1 MTSTRFDVLG
11 IGNAIVDV
19 IARAEEDFLLAQGM
33 RKGGMMLIDEARAH
47 AIYDS
52 MGPAVETSGGSAANT
67 IVGLASFGARTAF
80 VGKIKAD
87 GLGRAFSHDIR
98 AAGVSFTTAP
108 ATDGPSTGRCYVLV
122 TPDGER
128 TMNTYLGAA
137 QELHPGDID
146 AAAIAASAV
155 VYLEGY
161 LWDPKNAKDAFLKAA
176 KIAHDIRAAGVAF
189 ATPAASNGPS
199 TGRCYVL
206 VTPDG
211 ERTMNTYLGAAQNLS
226 PSDIDADTVA
236 ASAILYLEGYLWDP
250 KDAKDAFV
258 KAAKIAH
265 EAERKVALSLSDAFC
280 VDRWRAEFLHLM
292 RSHTVDLIFAN
303 EGELHSLYQTADF
316 DSAVNALRADV
327 TTAVVTRSEKGC
339 LVIGPDGIEA
349 VSAFPVE
356 RVVDTTGAGDLFAA
370 GFLSGVARGADDRT
384 CGRLGA
390 LAAAEVIQHLGARPE
405 RSLRDL
411 AGENGL
417 G

>member
-1 MTSTRFDVLG
+1 MPSTKYDVLG

-19 IARAEEDFLLAQGM
+19 IARTEEDFLLKQGM
-33 RKGGMMLIDEARAH
+33 NKGTMALIDEPRAQ
-47 AIYDS
+47 AIYDA
-52 MGPAVETSGGSAANT
+52 MGPAIETSGGSAANT
-67 IVGLASFGARTAF
+67 IVGLSSLGSRSAF
-80 VGKIKAD
+80 IGKVKD
-87 GLGRAFSHDIR
+87 DVLGRAFTHDIR
-98 AAGVSFTTAP
+98 AAGVAFTTPP
-108 ATDGPSTGRCYVLV
+108 AAAGPSTGRCYVLV

-137 QELHPGDID
+137 QDLHPADID
-146 AAAIAASAV
+146 ADLVAASAIL
-155 VYLEGY
+155 YLEGY

-176 KIAHDIRAAGVAF
+176 A
-189 ATPAASNGPS
+189 
-199 TGRCYVL
+199 
-206 VTPDG
+206 
-211 ERTMNTYLGAAQNLS
+211 
-226 PSDIDADTVA
+226 
-236 ASAILYLEGYLWDP
+236 
-250 KDAKDAFV
+250 
-258 KAAKIAH
+258 IAH
-265 EAERKVALSLSDAFC
+265 EAKRRVSLTLSDAFC
-280 VDRWRAEFLHLM
+280 VDRWRAEFLQLM

-411 AGENGL
+411 ASENGL